1 MDFAANKI
9 ILDEEWSQLFCV
21 CEYRTVIYGIGFGKS
36 GVRMRRRIGWG
47 KMMIDAMPIK
57 ASANGATLV
66 LPLIVNQ
73 TFTKDEGCGR
83 RGWRIAFVWLED
95 CS

>member
-1 MDFAANKI
+1 
-9 ILDEEWSQLFCV
+9 
-21 CEYRTVIYGIGFGKS
+21 
-36 GVRMRRRIGWG
+36 MRRRIGWG

-83 RGWRIAFVWLED
+83 RG
-95 CS
+95 